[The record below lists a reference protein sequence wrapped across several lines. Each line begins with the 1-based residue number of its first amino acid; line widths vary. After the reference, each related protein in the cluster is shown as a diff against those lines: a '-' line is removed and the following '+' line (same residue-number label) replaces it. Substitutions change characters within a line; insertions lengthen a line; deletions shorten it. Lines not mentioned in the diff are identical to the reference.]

1 MAPGKGPSEL
11 RTQTDLPSQASPQY
25 PFTGSTHP
33 LLFEAG
39 CGVAI
44 ATAGR
49 TSGQCYY
56 RVPHFRAL
64 PSNWLA
70 LAQTGLYSP
79 RMSRKPVFFL
89 IGFIVGAVVSLFW
102 NAMPIIRAGAAP
114 SIPGIWLDIVVQ
126 AVIIGLLL
134 GLVAMWL
141 GTWRRNRT

>member
-1 MAPGKGPSEL
+1 MTPDGPPVSDE
-11 RTQTDLPSQASPQY
+11 SPR
-25 PFTGSTHP
+25 FAGSTHP
-33 LLFEAG
+33 LLFEPG
-39 CGVAI
+39 CGVTI

-56 RVPHFRAL
+56 RVPHFLAL

-70 LAQTGLYSP
+70 VAQTGLYSP
-79 RMSRKPVFFL
+79 GMSRKPVFFL
-89 IGFIVGAVVSLFW
+89 IGFIVGAVVSLLW

-134 GLVAMWL
+134 GLVSMWL
-141 GTWRRNRT
+141 GTWRGNRN